1 MRRKTARSMRFNP
14 CFDGSV
20 ARGELSIYEMFSAHG
35 FNPCFDGSVA
45 RA

>member
-1 MRRKTARSMRFNP
+1 MPDIFGFNP

-20 ARGELSIYEMFSAHG
+20 ARGDTGVSVTVGPTG

-45 RA
+45 RGIS